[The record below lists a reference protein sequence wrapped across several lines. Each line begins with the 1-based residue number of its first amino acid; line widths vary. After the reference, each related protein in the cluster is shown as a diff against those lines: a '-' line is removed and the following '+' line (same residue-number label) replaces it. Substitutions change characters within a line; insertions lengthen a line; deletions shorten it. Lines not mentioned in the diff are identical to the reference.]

1 MIKDL
6 LMILN
11 ETGLYFLKLSMF
23 IGLGSCGIFLVLHS
37 NKGKKIINKFM

>member
-11 ETGLYFLKLSMF
+11 ETGLYFLKLSIF
-23 IGLGSCGIFLVLHS
+23 IGLGSIVIFLMLYS
-37 NKGKKIINKFM
+37 KSGEKIINKFM

>member
-6 LMILN
+6 MMILN

-23 IGLGSCGIFLVLHS
+23 IGLGSIVIFLMLYS
-37 NKGKKIINKFM
+37 KSGEKIINKFM